1 MRISKF
7 CNIREI
13 PYFCTFEVDMR
24 KLFLILMASAAIFT
38 ACKPKTFQPRPT
50 IPLVEAVVSDTT
62 GLSALVAMA
71 GNSGAEGSVAI
82 VGEPREGIALARL
95 FQYTDVKDNI
105 DGRSVR
111 DSLPDFAG
119 ERLDIILD
127 AWNSPYRHFQDT
139 DSLREATVLGAL
151 AAWDSTCLRNTSD
164 PGVKLL
170 KPRAKII
177 VFSSPLSSRFG
188 LFDVDTLQQLC
199 GGRCK
204 VFSPVTSTLEAAVGM
219 GAGNI
224 AVWATRD
231 IRESGAYEAA
241 FEAMGA
247 AGNVITVTPESAL
260 DIRTS
265 LRSLF
270 RQYLASGRPMDALIL
285 TDYSIDTKPLLSEI
299 ALIRGEG
306 TEEDLAFS
314 RMLSDGFTIIEP
326 GPVLADAVF
335 SYMRKENLFTHNI
348 ARPAVRYYETA
359 ESSGGEQVIV
369 EAGAYYVQQAYVQD
383 FD

>member
-1 MRISKF
+1 MM
-7 CNIREI
+7 EI
-13 PYFCTFEVDMR
+13 PYFCIFEGDMR
-24 KLFLILMASAAIFT
+24 KLYLILMATAAIFTT

-50 IPLVEAVVSDTT
+50 IPLVEIVASDTT
-62 GLSALVAMA
+62 GLSSLVAMA
-71 GNSGAEGSVAI
+71 GNRGAEGSIAI
-82 VGEPREGIALARL
+82 VGEPRDGITLARL
-95 FQYTDVKDNI
+95 FQYTDVRDNI
-105 DGRSVR
+105 DGRSMR

-127 AWNSPYRHFQDT
+127 AWNSPYRHFRDV

-151 AAWDSTCLRNTSD
+151 AAWDTTCLRNTSD
-164 PGVKLL
+164 VSVKLL

-177 VFSSPLSSRFG
+177 VFSSPLSFSYG

-204 VFSPVTSTLEAAVGM
+204 VFSPVSSTLETAVGM
-219 GAGNI
+219 GAKNI
-224 AVWATRD
+224 AVWASRD
-231 IRESGAYEAA
+231 VRESKAYENA
-241 FEAMGA
+241 FEEMGA
-247 AGNVITVTPESAL
+247 DGNVLTITPESAL

-265 LRSLF
+265 LRSLL
-270 RQYLASGRPMDALIL
+270 RQYKAAGRPMDALIL
-285 TDYSIDTKPLLSEI
+285 TGYGIDTKPLLSEI
-299 ALIRGEG
+299 ALIRGAG

-314 RMLSDGFTIIEP
+314 SMLADGFTIIEP
-326 GPVLADAVF
+326 GSVLADAVF

-348 ARPAVRYYETA
+348 ARPTVRYYETA
-359 ESSGGEQVIV
+359 ASADGEQVIV